1 MGWQASY
8 RLSGKCTLSLTP
20 AWPLPALPWHSV
32 ISEGEVPPRPYC
44 LLGHLAP
51 SLPTRGLEVVGW
63 GECWCWGALDPL
75 NLGEG
80 RSACLSSLGVY
91 PELRAVAWVA
101 PLTGLWRRPGR
112 KEVQSWHWPTLLGQ
126 DWGLWG
132 RSFPGTRGARAEDGA
147 EAGFHSCGQGRR
159 VVMCP
164 SLTLLTV
171 VYGGVEWAWERV
183 AFRQFELFFPGSGTA
198 AKTQACLLPLRQLC
212 P

>member
-1 MGWQASY
+1 MY
-8 RLSGKCTLSLTP
+8 PRLDTG
-20 AWPLPALPWHSV
+20 
-32 ISEGEVPPRPYC
+32 
-44 LLGHLAP
+44 LAP
-51 SLPTRGLEVVGW
+51 PSSDYHGILSSQRVKCPQGHTACWVTWLLPCPPGAWGLEVVGW

-112 KEVQSWHWPTLLGQ
+112 KEVQSWHCPTLLGQ

-132 RSFPGTRGARAEDGA
+132 RSFPGTRGAQAEDGA
-147 EAGFHSCGQGRR
+147 EAGFHSCGRGRR
-159 VVMCP
+159 VIMCP
-164 SLTLLTV
+164 SLALLTV
-171 VYGGVEWAWERV
+171 VYGRGGVGKGRGWHLDSLSFSFQGV
-183 AFRQFELFFPGSGTA
+183 APQ
-198 AKTQACLLPLRQLC
+198 QIHPLRQLC